1 MRLVRKL
8 VLAIFLAFLPV
19 IGTIET
25 LTIMQELRLSEEDTR
40 RNLIVLGRVLQG
52 EIERDW
58 RAHHDEAGRR
68 AIAAANGAEPAARA
82 RWFAASEPE
91 PPFDAAR
98 IEVRIPVVVDGE
110 QRGTL
115 ALSESRQRLRDLVRA
130 RVLRLTGLTAA
141 LLAVSLA
148 IAFTLGKRL
157 VGARLASLVEQARRI
172 GSSDLA
178 GRVDV
183 RGRDEIAALAEQ
195 MNSMTEKLDIARVT
209 VENANAERVQALS
222 QLRHADRLASIGRL
236 ASALAHEL
244 GTPLNVVLGRAKLIT
259 EGEAD
264 PDAAA
269 KNAEIIREQAQRM
282 TETIRGVLGFARRA
296 PGPPGRVDLCEVASQ
311 GLALLE
317 PLARRRSVTLALR
330 APEGPQP
337 VSGQRGEIEQIV
349 ANLVT
354 NAVDAME
361 RGGAV
366 TVEVETVSGKS
377 VSRPVRSD
385 LVLRRLSIRD
395 EGPGIPAAELA
406 HVFEPFY
413 TTKAEG
419 HGTGLGLWIVDGIVR
434 DHGGWIE
441 VESEPGEGACFTVY
455 LPAAPS

>member
-19 IGTIET
+19 IGAIEY
-25 LTIMQELRLSEEDTR
+25 LTIVHELRLSEEDTR
-40 RNLIVLGRVLQG
+40 RDLAVLGRVLQG
-52 EIERDW
+52 EIERNW
-58 RAHHDEAGRR
+58 EAHHDSAGRH
-68 AIAAANGAEPAARA
+68 AISAANGAEPAARA
-82 RWFAASEPE
+82 RWIPVNEPE
-91 PPFDAAR
+91 PAPDAMR
-98 IEVRIPVVVDGE
+98 IEVRIPVNVDGVR
-110 QRGTL
+110 RGTL
-115 ALSESRQRLRDLVRA
+115 ALSESRTRLQELVRA
-130 RVLRLTGLTAA
+130 RVLRLTALTVA

-148 IAFTLGKRL
+148 IAFTLGRRL
-157 VGARLASLVEQARRI
+157 VGARLASLVEHARRI

-178 GRVDV
+178 GRLDT
-183 RGRDEIAALAEQ
+183 GGKDEIAALAVQ
-195 MNSMTEKLDIARVT
+195 MNAMTEELSIARTT

-259 EGEAD
+259 EGESD

-296 PGPPGRVDLCEVASQ
+296 PGPPGRVDLGEIASQ

-317 PLARRRSVTLALR
+317 PLARRRSVTLVLHR
-330 APEGPQP
+330 AEGPLP

-354 NAVDAME
+354 NAIDAME
-361 RGGAV
+361 HGGAV
-366 TVEVETVSGKS
+366 TIEVSTVSGKT

-395 EGPGIPAAELA
+395 EGPGVAAAELA
-406 HVFEPFY
+406 QVFEPFY
-413 TTKAEG
+413 TTKSEG

-441 VESEPGEGACFTVY
+441 VESEPGKGACFSVY
-455 LPAAPS
+455 LPAAPE